1 MRRAK
6 RSSRAWYRL
15 TNCSKAKI
23 LPCWTWVTSFSSVV
37 SCMIRLNYS
46 TIHEMKSG
54 IVALIGRPNVG
65 KSTLVNAILRQKVS
79 ITSPKPQTT
88 RFSIQA
94 VFEDERGQI
103 IFIDTPGIFGKV
115 EDQLAARI
123 NKRAEESLGQNID
136 VVLYMIDHTRARAE
150 EENKTL
156 GIVRRATVP
165 KILVINKIDI
175 KQPTHIIQYKF
186 MEEEFDD
193 VVRISALTGAHIPT
207 LLNTIFSHLPERKS
221 MIDATTLIQPALN
234 LDSKLFISELIR
246 EKAFLFLRSELQY
259 TLTTVVDEI
268 AERENGLLF
277 IKARILT
284 SADRYKAMIIGKN
297 GAMIKEISMAARKEL
312 ETATSKKVF
321 IELTVETD
329 PHWIQYV

>member
-1 MRRAK
+1 
-6 RSSRAWYRL
+6 
-15 TNCSKAKI
+15 
-23 LPCWTWVTSFSSVV
+23 
-37 SCMIRLNYS
+37 
-46 TIHEMKSG
+46 MKSG

-94 VFEDERGQI
+94 VFEDEHGQI

-246 EKAFLFLRSELQY
+246 EKAFLFLRSELPY